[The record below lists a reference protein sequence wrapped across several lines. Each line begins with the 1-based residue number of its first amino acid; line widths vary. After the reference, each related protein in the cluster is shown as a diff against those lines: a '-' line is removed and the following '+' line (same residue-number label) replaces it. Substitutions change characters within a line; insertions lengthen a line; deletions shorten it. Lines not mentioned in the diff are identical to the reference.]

1 MIELVLGGARSGKS
15 HHAEQSAL
23 ASTQGACF
31 YVATAQALDAD
42 MATRIARHQAD
53 RDARWQLV
61 EAPLQLA
68 AALERIC
75 APGHAVVV
83 DCLTLWM
90 TNLLL
95 APQAETLNTERA
107 ALLDLLP
114 HLPGRIFLVSNET
127 SMGIVPLDALSR
139 RFVDETGRL
148 HQQLASVCEHVTLL
162 VAGIPLTIKHPTQ
175 EFKSRTLT

>member
-15 HHAEQSAL
+15 RHAEQSAL
-23 ASTQGACF
+23 SSNASAFF
-31 YVATAQALDAD
+31 YLATAQALDAD
-42 MATRIARHQAD
+42 MATRIAHHKAG
-53 RDARWQLV
+53 RDARWQVV
-61 EAPLQLA
+61 EAPLRLA
-68 AALERIC
+68 ATLERVC
-75 APGHAVVV
+75 APDHAVVV

-95 APQAETLNTERA
+95 APQPDVFTRERDTLLE
-107 ALLDLLP
+107 LLP

-148 HQQLASVCEHVTLL
+148 HQQLATLCEHVTLL
-162 VAGIPLTIKHPTQ
+162 VAGLPLAIKRSHT
-175 EFKSRTLT
+175 

>member
-15 HHAEQSAL
+15 RHAEQSAL
-23 ASTQGACF
+23 AGGANSFF

-42 MATRIARHQAD
+42 MAARIAHHQAG
-53 RDARWQLV
+53 RDSRWQLV

-68 AALERIC
+68 AALERIS
-75 APGHAVVV
+75 AAGHAVVV

-95 APQAETLNTERA
+95 APDTETFATEKNS
-107 ALLDLLP
+107 LLELLP
-114 HLPGRIFLVSNET
+114 RLPGQIFLVSNET

-148 HQQLASVCEHVTLL
+148 HQQLAAMSDRVTLL
-162 VAGIPLTIKHPTQ
+162 VAGLPLEIKVPST
-175 EFKSRTLT
+175 

>member
-15 HHAEQSAL
+15 RHAEQSAL
-23 ASTQGACF
+23 ASGASTF
-31 YVATAQALDAD
+31 IYVATAQALDAD
-42 MATRIARHQAD
+42 MAARIAHHQEG
-53 RDARWQLV
+53 RDQRWQLR

-68 AALERIC
+68 AALEQAC
-75 APGHAVVV
+75 APDHAVVV

-95 APQAETLNTERA
+95 APDSGIFAAERA

-114 HLPGRIFLVSNET
+114 RLPGRIYLVSNET

-148 HQQLASVCEHVTLL
+148 HQQLGAISERVTLL
-162 VAGIPLTIKHPTQ
+162 VAGIPLTIKSPST
-175 EFKSRTLT
+175 

>member
-15 HHAEQSAL
+15 RHAEQSAL
-23 ASTQGACF
+23 ANGADAFF

-42 MATRIARHQAD
+42 MAARITHHQAG
-53 RDARWQLV
+53 RDSRWQLV

-68 AALERIC
+68 AALERIS

-83 DCLTLWM
+83 DCLTLWV

-95 APQAETLNTERA
+95 APAADTFATQKN
-107 ALLDLLP
+107 ALLELLP
-114 HLPGRIFLVSNET
+114 RLPGQIFLVSNET

-139 RFVDETGRL
+139 RFVDESGRL
-148 HQQLASVCEHVTLL
+148 HQQVAAVSDRVTLL
-162 VAGIPLTIKHPTQ
+162 VAGLPLAIKAPST
-175 EFKSRTLT
+175 